1 MSGTGKSFKLYE
13 RETQHENFAQ
23 FKGNNYGDERTFV
36 IAVADAGVLKRALN
50 CTIDAN
56 PGYSASQSVIV
67 TRQNDHKELWTNP
80 RLDNYRDTHLSFF
93 RALGIDMPRS
103 IASGSD
109 SDHAFPKSASDSAV
123 GLVRMN
129 FIPSGGNRSFGAA
142 FEGRFRHRILEDNG
156 LAMGNLFDLYKSVGG
171 RFLLPRAPAS
181 FGRAIVD
188 DLIIRGLAPAADRA
202 SLEKEAQ
209 AVMGYIQDQDTAY
222 ALDTKQIDLT
232 PGKPL
237 IPRKS

>member
-1 MSGTGKSFKLYE
+1 MSRKGKSFALYA

-23 FKGNNYGDERTFV
+23 FKGKNYVDGRTFV
-36 IAVADAGVLKRALN
+36 IAVADASVLKRALN
-50 CTIDAN
+50 CTIGLN
-56 PGYSASQSVIV
+56 PGYEESESVIV

-93 RALGIDMPRS
+93 KAIGIDLPRS

-109 SDHAFPKSASDSAV
+109 SDHAFPKSASDSGV

-129 FIPSGGNRSFGAA
+129 FIPLGGNRSFGGA
-142 FEGRFRHRILEDNG
+142 FEGRFRHRTLDANG

-171 RFLLPRAPAS
+171 RFLLPRNPAG

-188 DLIIRGLAPAADRA
+188 DLIIRGLAPASDRA

-209 AVMGYIQDQDTAY
+209 AVMGYIQDQDTNFAVR
-222 ALDTKQIDLT
+222 DGQIDLR

-237 IPRKS
+237 VPR